1 MYLYNWDTFIWDW
14 NGCTD
19 LNYCYDKYI
28 EGQQKDS
35 GNHLNVPGLQALL
48 RVPMKRLVNGTNARK
63 KSHRCR
69 RCQRRRRRRR
79 KLKRKKTGKKI

>member
-1 MYLYNWDTFIWDW
+1 M
-14 NGCTD
+14 
-19 LNYCYDKYI
+19 
-28 EGQQKDS
+28 
-35 GNHLNVPGLQALL
+35 NVPGLQALL